1 MEDRTKRGTPGDDR
15 PKRVD
20 QEVGDPML
28 QHSAADSD
36 PFTAELVERPSAG
49 AQAHAPL
56 PGTSSVRKSFGANVV
71 EAGEQAWGKTDWLAV
86 AMIPAMLTAYA
97 LLSVFLLSQ
106 RGRGLDLLSDEPLIS
121 LIVLLGGI
129 AVGLMLMLW
138 GAARREEGLEDLAV
152 PLFFSI
158 VQGVGNLVLLV
169 WTIVSERF
177 RIFDTDYQMIVL
189 WGVPA
194 IGLSIVI
201 LTELIRRH
209 LSGLIFLGLTLIFL
223 SIAIMHCTLIA
234 VISLS
239 I

>member
-106 RGRGLDLLSDEPLIS
+106 RGRS
-121 LIVLLGGI
+121 
-129 AVGLMLMLW
+129 
-138 GAARREEGLEDLAV
+138 
-152 PLFFSI
+152 
-158 VQGVGNLVLLV
+158 
-169 WTIVSERF
+169 
-177 RIFDTDYQMIVL
+177 
-189 WGVPA
+189 
-194 IGLSIVI
+194 
-201 LTELIRRH
+201 
-209 LSGLIFLGLTLIFL
+209 
-223 SIAIMHCTLIA
+223 
-234 VISLS
+234 
-239 I
+239 